1 MGNSLQPTVV
11 GRLSLVL
18 SPKGD
23 PNSGASTMMAL
34 LTKLGSTRA
43 LRARNSCHLVNQ
55 YLTFMTTLCSIF
67 FPTFNILS

>member
-1 MGNSLQPTVV
+1 MEARMGNSLQPTVV

-34 LTKLGSTRA
+34 LTKYNIFSKFITIHRIPD
-43 LRARNSCHLVNQ
+43 
-55 YLTFMTTLCSIF
+55 TT
-67 FPTFNILS
+67 